1 MEREEYLYQRPDGG
15 LSRVTQG
22 KTSLKFV
29 QTHEQVAGLYR
40 SRIRRFLGSAAQAM
54 ALSLLLAAGTIYTI
68 QHQHGQFTR
77 PPKLLEMPGAVISA
91 KKPNDDSFRLS
102 QVLRR
107 YTRNGDLADRIA
119 RAVIVEGRKKKID
132 PTLLVGVMLV
142 ESSNLNPRARSF
154 MGARGLMQVMPFHR
168 GQWGCKSK
176 DLYDIEGNIC
186 HGVSVLA
193 DAIKNAPNLRV
204 ALQRYNGCVRGSNT
218 PGCGSYSRK
227 VLRAKG
233 ITERELL
240 SVSDRTTQQ
249 P

>member
-1 MEREEYLYQRPDGG
+1 LYQRPDGG
-15 LSRVTQG
+15 LSRVTPG

-29 QTHEQVAGLYR
+29 QSHEQVAGLYR
-40 SRIRRFLGSAAQAM
+40 SRVRRVLGSAAQAM

-77 PPKLLEMPGAVISA
+77 PPSLLEMPGAVISA
-91 KKPNDDSFRLS
+91 TKPTEDPFRLS

-107 YTRNGDLADRIA
+107 YTRNGDVADRIA
-119 RAVIVEGRKKKID
+119 KAIIVESKKKKID

-142 ESSNLNPRARSF
+142 ETDNLNPRARSF
-154 MGARGLMQVMPFHR
+154 VGARGLMQVMPFHR

-233 ITERELL
+233 ITERQLL
-240 SVSDRTTQQ
+240 SVSDRATQQ

>member
-1 MEREEYLYQRPDGG
+1 MYQRPDGG
-15 LSRVTQG
+15 LSKVTPG

-29 QTHEQVAGLYR
+29 HSYEQVRWVFR
-40 SRIRRFLGSAAQAM
+40 SRVRRALGGVAQALM
-54 ALSLLLAAGTIYTI
+54 LSLLLAAGTIYTV
-68 QHQHGQFTR
+68 QREHPAFTN
-77 PPKLLEMPGAVISA
+77 PGALIAMPGAVIKASR
-91 KKPNDDSFRLS
+91 PNEDPFRLS

-107 YTRNGDLADRIA
+107 YTRNGEVADRIA
-119 RAVIVEGRKKKID
+119 KAVVAEGKKKNID

-142 ESSNLNPRARSF
+142 ESDNLNPRARSF
-154 MGARGLMQVMPFHR
+154 VGARGLMQVMPFHR
-168 GQWGCKSK
+168 GRWGCKSK

-218 PGCGSYSRK
+218 PGCSSYSNK

-233 ITERELL
+233 LTERQLL
-240 SVSDRTTQQ
+240 TVSDKVTEQ

>member
-1 MEREEYLYQRPDGG
+1 LYQRPDGG
-15 LSRVTQG
+15 LSRVTPG

-29 QTHEQVAGLYR
+29 HSHEQVAGLYR
-40 SRIRRFLGSAAQAM
+40 SKVRRVIGSAAQAL
-54 ALSLLLAAGTIYTI
+54 ALSLLLAGGTIYTI
-68 QHQHGQFTR
+68 QHEHPGFSK
-77 PPKLLEMPGAVISA
+77 PAGILEMPGAVISA
-91 KKPNDDSFRLS
+91 TKPSEDPFRIS

-107 YTRNGDLADRIA
+107 YTRNPEVADRIA
-119 RAVIVEGRKKKID
+119 NAVVVEGRRKKID
-132 PTLLVGVMLV
+132 PALLLGVMLV
-142 ESSNLNPRARSF
+142 ETDNLNPRARSF

-168 GQWGCKSK
+168 GQWGCKSR

-193 DAIKNAPNLRV
+193 DAIKNAPNIRV

-218 PGCGSYSRK
+218 PGCSSYSRK

-233 ITERELL
+233 ITERHLL
-240 SVSDRTTQQ
+240 SVSDRATQQ